1 MQQICKPYLEMSKPA
16 VCSWTFYIGNKG
28 ISKAVFKNMKY
39 MSFYIDQGISKV
51 VLNDFDSR
59 IK

>member
-1 MQQICKPYLEMSKPA
+1 MSKAA
-16 VCSWTFYIGNKG
+16 VCSWTFYIGSKG
-28 ISKAVFKNMKY
+28 ISEVVFKNMKY